1 MLLKYY
7 DQQIVYFNKTSMK
20 LCKFTNLPLCLKRKV
35 YDQCILPVLT
45 YGSETWA
52 ITDTLLRKLAS
63 AQHSMERRIL
73 GVSWRDRKTNS
84 LRYPRYPLIYNKK
97 RLLKSVHHEH
107 RNTKIPLHIV
117 VINLPIPRNLQIAC
131 PICKLRMRK
140 CRKNAENAEN
150 FTFFDQPRSDQP
162 RSEQVTEIAENVRT
176 SFQDVIKQSDWID
189 EEILYIFFYSCFQM
203 DSMKFSIGYPD
214 IIKNDEELDRIYSSI
229 DIKPNNIIYNLFQLR
244 TFIPEEHLSDGSR
257 TIFTRIIVIYTI
269 NQCYKGVV
277 WSHIIMLLM
286 KIESI
291 SCFLII
297 LNVLR
302 YYGRYSTDIRGHK
315 NGINTCVEMCYK
327 TINLLTDK
335 RNLTSFDKM
344 YALHFREK
352 QVERETVFLT
362 SLPAE
367 GASFGS
373 RMDEVPTSSVAFPYT
388 IY

>member
-189 EEILYIFFYSCFQM
+189 EESKQKIQKKVCPQPVPSERNFRWNRGPVKHKPCCRKYDEKISKFM

-257 TIFTRIIVIYTI
+257 GYVEALTE
-269 NQCYKGVV
+269 N
-277 WSHIIMLLM
+277 
-286 KIESI
+286 KI
-291 SCFLII
+291 
-297 LNVLR
+297 NVLR
-302 YYGRYSTDIRGHK
+302 QMSNMQQHSALVSFANLDSLKAYSTHW
-315 NGINTCVEMCYK
+315 V
-327 TINLLTDK
+327 
-335 RNLTSFDKM
+335 
-344 YALHFREK
+344 
-352 QVERETVFLT
+352 
-362 SLPAE
+362 
-367 GASFGS
+367 
-373 RMDEVPTSSVAFPYT
+373 
-388 IY
+388 